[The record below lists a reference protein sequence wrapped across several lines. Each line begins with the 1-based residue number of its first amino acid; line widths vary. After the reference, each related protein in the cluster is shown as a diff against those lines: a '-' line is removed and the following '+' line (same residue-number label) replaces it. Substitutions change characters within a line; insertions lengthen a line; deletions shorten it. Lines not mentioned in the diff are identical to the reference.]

1 MYLARVTTARH
12 LCHIRIM
19 AEGPI
24 DSDAQLRLKANV
36 DRAAQ
41 KATPARKRSRER
53 LQFIRL
59 WVERILEPVSLGDGG
74 RPFGVRCDPAQT
86 HPRWDDLP

>member
-1 MYLARVTTARH
+1 
-12 LCHIRIM
+12 M

-24 DSDAQLRLKANV
+24 DSDGQLRLKANI

-41 KATPARKRSRER
+41 KATPARKRPRER

-59 WVERILEPVSLGDGG
+59 RVERI
-74 RPFGVRCDPAQT
+74 VRASKPDAT
-86 HPRWDDLP
+86 GH